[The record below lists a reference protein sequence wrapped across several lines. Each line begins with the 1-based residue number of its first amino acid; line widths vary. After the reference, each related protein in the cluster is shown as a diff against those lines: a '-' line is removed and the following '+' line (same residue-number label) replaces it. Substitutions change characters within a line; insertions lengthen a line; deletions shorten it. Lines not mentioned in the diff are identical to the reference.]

1 MSKGRRGRDDDTQRL
16 DPPPEVLEQSRRQS
30 SAHVLKLTSGVV
42 SSTGITRAR
51 DPDEDSVLVIEIGRV
66 LEGVPQWFGFY
77 AVADGMGGQEAGEV
91 ASRLALEAMSV
102 AVLERLGKPW
112 LLGDRLDVPEIRDR
126 LRACVDDAHLRVLQ
140 HNHEGGRDMGTT
152 LTACLIL
159 DRTLVGINVGDSRI
173 YLFRYDQEELFR
185 ISRDQSLVQQL
196 VEAGEISE
204 EDVYTDPR
212 RNIILSSLGGEAF
225 ETGSETFV
233 AGLSEGDKVLVCSDG
248 LWEMVRDADLQQVL
262 NLHVDPQQCAE
273 DLITLACMNGGNDNV
288 SAIVVELQSR
298 RKL

>member
-112 LLGDRLDVPEIRDR
+112 LLGDRLD
-126 LRACVDDAHLRVLQ
+126 AHLRVLQ
-140 HNHEGGRDMGTT
+140 HNNEGGRDMGTT